1 QCRSQS
7 GALVPSTLTYTT
19 TQALGIGDIGNDN
32 GVLTI
37 AAGNADLPNPINTL
51 GAFIPA
57 GSYQGSCSGISVSLK
72 ANCLNSNQQSVAST
86 LSYTSSEATTFLT
99 IENNNGVLTTVSMS

>member
-1 QCRSQS
+1 
-7 GALVPSTLTYTT
+7 LTYTT

-37 AAGNADLPNPINTL
+37 AAGNADLPNPTNTL

-57 GSYQGSCSGISVSLK
+57 GSYQSSCSDISVSLK
-72 ANCLNSNQQSVAST
+72 ANCLNSNP
-86 LSYTSSEATTFLT
+86 TTFLT